1 MIRIERDTHV
11 DRKPDEVFAV
21 VADPLRY
28 TSFFSG
34 VTLWEPRSEKKT
46 GIGARWRVLMKVG
59 SIEAGGI
66 ISVSNWEED
75 HLIAWASERGIRQK
89 GRWTLDPEGD
99 GTRLTLLMEYE
110 LAGGPVG
117 FLVERIAGRIVGRN
131 MTATMLAL
139 RRLLEHGEG

>member
-1 MIRIERDTHV
+1 MIRIERDTHI

-21 VADPLRY
+21 LADPSGY
-28 TSFFSG
+28 TKFFAG
-34 VTLWEPRSEKKT
+34 VTLWEPRSEVTT

-59 SIEAGGI
+59 SIEAGGTI
-66 ISVSNWEED
+66 TVSNWEDD
-75 HLIAWASERGIRQK
+75 HLIAWSSELGVRQK
-89 GRWTLDPEGD
+89 GRWTVEPEGD

-117 FLVERIAGRIVGRN
+117 WLVERLAGRIVGRN

-139 RRLLEHGEG
+139 RRLLEHDL

>member
-1 MIRIERDTHV
+1 MIRIERDSHI
-11 DRKPDEVFAV
+11 DRKPDEVFALLS
-21 VADPLRY
+21 DPSRY

-34 VTLWEPRSEKKT
+34 VTLWEPRSEKAT

-59 SIEAGGI
+59 SIEAGGT
-66 ISVSNWEED
+66 ISVSTWED
-75 HLIAWASERGIRQK
+75 DRLIAWSSERGIRQK

-117 FLVERIAGRIVGRN
+117 WVVERIAARIVGRN

-139 RRLLEHGEG
+139 RRLLEHDL